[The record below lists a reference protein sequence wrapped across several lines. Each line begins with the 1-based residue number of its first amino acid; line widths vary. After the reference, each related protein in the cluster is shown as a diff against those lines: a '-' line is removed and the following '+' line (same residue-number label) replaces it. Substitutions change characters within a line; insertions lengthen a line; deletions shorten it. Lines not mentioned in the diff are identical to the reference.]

1 MNSLQVKICG
11 IRSANSAFA
20 ATEGAASYIGFNFVP
35 SSKRL
40 IEADAAKTIVRTIK
54 ENYPHIDRPKTVGVF
69 ANQPLLYVNSVAEY
83 CELDMVQL
91 SGDEPLAFAE
101 RISSPTLKAVKVD
114 TDAPRESELRRLDQ
128 LAKLAKRLNVEV
140 ILDKYDPHLQGGTG
154 QTHDWQLAAELA
166 EHHLFLLSGGLHL
179 GNIQNAISSVRP
191 FGVDVASGIETD
203 GKDDANKIRKFIEDA
218 QAAHAHIYN

>member
-11 IRSANSAFA
+11 IRSINSAFA
-20 ATEGAASYIGFNFVP
+20 ATKGAASHIGFNFVP

-40 IEADAAKTIVRTIK
+40 IEADVAKTIVRAIK
-54 ENYPHIDRPKTVGVF
+54 ENYPDINTPKPVGVF

-91 SGDEPLAFAE
+91 SGEEPLAFAE
-101 RISSPTLKAVKVD
+101 KIISPTLKAIKVD
-114 TDAPRESELRRLDQ
+114 TSAPRESELRRLDQ

-154 QTHDWQLAAELA
+154 QTHDWQLAAKLA
-166 EHHLFLLSGGLHL
+166 EHHSFLLSGGLHS
-179 GNIQNAISSVRP
+179 GNIQSAISSVRP
-191 FGVDVASGIETD
+191 LGVDVASGIETD
-203 GKDDANKIRKFIEDA
+203 GKDDANKIGRFITDA
-218 QAAHAHIYN
+218 QAAHVQIYN